1 MKGLDGS
8 FSHPVLGPDQTL
20 ASGVDGVGRQ
30 GPVEAEDLS
39 EAFGVSVL
47 EVAWKSSLTKFRP
60 AAFARVTKTWYLLN
74 LQHLEFKP
82 ANLSLNPVLLERL
95 TASAHPCNQTYN

>member
-1 MKGLDGS
+1 MVKGLDGS

-39 EAFGVSVL
+39 EAFGVPVL
-47 EVAWKSSLTKFRP
+47 EVTWKFDKNL
-60 AAFARVTKTWYLLN
+60 YLLP
-74 LQHLEFKP
+74 L
-82 ANLSLNPVLLERL
+82 PVRPKR
-95 TASAHPCNQTYN
+95 SIC

>member
-1 MKGLDGS
+1 MVKGLDGS

-39 EAFGVSVL
+39 EAFGVPVL
-47 EVAWKSSLTKFRP
+47 EVTWKSSLIKKIRP
-60 AAFARVTKTWYLLN
+60 AVFA
-74 LQHLEFKP
+74 
-82 ANLSLNPVLLERL
+82 
-95 TASAHPCNQTYN
+95 